1 MRPRLHLITGPTTT
15 GKTARAVELA
25 VRTGA
30 SVIAVDRIQCHSALS
45 VGSGRPSTGELR
57 STHRIYLCDRPVAD
71 GELPPALANDLLHG
85 IVERLVRR
93 DPLVILEGGSISL
106 LHAIYE
112 DHTWGGYQWS
122 YERLHLAAPDI
133 FRTRAQARVQRM
145 LALGTQQSMLDEA
158 AAASLE
164 PRSREVLMGIVGY
177 RTICRYAQARALPVA
192 ELARSGTPYD
202 MARLIDEIVDDYMV
216 YAQRQEHELP
226 KSAISERYGL
236 V

>member
-25 VRTGA
+25 ARTGA

-45 VGSGRPSTGELR
+45 VGSGRPSAEELR

-85 IVERLVRR
+85 IVESLVQR
-93 DPLVILEGGSISL
+93 DSLVILEGGSISL

-112 DHTWGGYQWS
+112 DHTWATYQWS
-122 YERLHLAAPDI
+122 YERLDLAAPNV
-133 FRTRAQARVQRM
+133 FRTKAQARVRRM
-145 LALGTQQSMLDEA
+145 LARGARPSMLDEA

-177 RTICRYAQARALPVA
+177 RTLCRYAQARVLPVS
-192 ELARSGTPYD
+192 ELARRGTPYD
-202 MARLIDEIVDDYMV
+202 MACLTDEIVDDYLA
-216 YAQRQEHELP
+216 YALRQERELP
-226 KSAISERYGL
+226 KSAISDRCDL